1 MKSVME
7 EASSIFKA
15 IENAWK
21 RAGQPH
27 DFSVKVFEEPQRNF
41 FGLTVKSAKIAL
53 FFDEKSLPKVTPV
66 KAVQSVAPKQK
77 VEPQQKTYQ
86 EKQVQQKKTA
96 QAQKSKESA
105 PVKKVLMPS
114 SAKSTP
120 QEKTQSSVFVK
131 TSNSAKA
138 TMDRSTDTFDQ
149 VSSDRSADIAES
161 TESIWTPEMVKAAEE
176 WTRTTL
182 SLMNMS
188 HITFSTKLSKY
199 YIHFSFDAKLFEN
212 NMKEKTVFRSF
223 AYLIM
228 ASLRNKF
235 KKEFRGLKVVL
246 SS

>member
-1 MKSVME
+1 ME

-15 IENAWK
+15 IENAWN

-41 FGLTVKSAKIAL
+41 FGMTVKSAKIGL
-53 FFDEKSLPKVTPV
+53 FFDEKSLAKITSAKVVQPV
-66 KAVQSVAPKQK
+66 PSKQK
-77 VEPQQKTYQ
+77 AEPQQKNILQ
-86 EKQVQQKKTA
+86 EKPAPVRKVAQTPKSTKPTPVRKEAVPA
-96 QAQKSKESA
+96 QARPTS
-105 PVKKVLMPS
+105 S
-114 SAKSTP
+114 SAST
-120 QEKTQSSVFVK
+120 
-131 TSNSAKA
+131 
-138 TMDRSTDTFDQ
+138 
-149 VSSDRSADIAES
+149 ADKAES
-161 TESIWTPEMVKAAEE
+161 GESIWTPEMVKAAEE
-176 WTRTTL
+176 WMRSSL
-182 SLMNMS
+182 ALMNMS

-223 AYLIM
+223 AYLVM

>member
-41 FGLTVKSAKIAL
+41 FGLTVKSAKIGL
-53 FFDEKSLPKVTPV
+53 FFDEKSLPKVAAV
-66 KAVQSVAPKQK
+66 KTAQPVAPKQK
-77 VEPQQKTYQ
+77 AEPQKTHS
-86 EKQVQQKKTA
+86 EKLVSQKKVA
-96 QAQKSKESA
+96 QSQKSKEPA
-105 PVKKVLMPS
+105 PAKKASMP
-114 SAKSTP
+114 AKSTQ
-120 QEKTQSSVFVK
+120 QEKIQPSVFVK

-138 TMDRSTDTFDQ
+138 TMDRSTDT
-149 VSSDRSADIAES
+149 VAKASLDRSADMAES
-161 TESIWTPEMVKAAEE
+161 SESIWTPEMVKAAEE

-182 SLMNMS
+182 SLMNMP

-199 YIHFSFDAKLFEN
+199 YIHFSFDSKLFEN

-228 ASLRNKF
+228 ASLRNTF

>member
-1 MKSVME
+1 ME

-15 IENAWK
+15 IENAWN
-21 RAGQPH
+21 RAGQPQ

-41 FGLTVKSAKIAL
+41 FGMTVKSAKIGL
-53 FFDEKSLPKVTPV
+53 FFDEKSLAKTASAKVTQPATSKQ
-66 KAVQSVAPKQK
+66 KAEPQPKIIQQERPAAPKKVAPSQK
-77 VEPQQKTYQ
+77 STKPAPGRKEATP
-86 EKQVQQKKTA
+86 A
-96 QAQKSKESA
+96 QAKSSYSSA
-105 PVKKVLMPS
+105 PTSDLAPT
-114 SAKSTP
+114 SAK
-120 QEKTQSSVFVK
+120 V
-131 TSNSAKA
+131 
-138 TMDRSTDTFDQ
+138 RSTDRTA
-149 VSSDRSADIAES
+149 DRVENG
-161 TESIWTPEMVKAAEE
+161 ESIWTPDMVKAAEE
-176 WTRTTL
+176 WMRSSL
-182 SLMNMS
+182 SLMKMG

>member
-1 MKSVME
+1 MKSIME

-41 FGLTVKSAKIAL
+41 FGLTVKSAKIGL
-53 FFDEKSLPKVTPV
+53 FFDEKSLPKVTPAKV
-66 KAVQSVAPKQK
+66 TPTVAPKQK
-77 VEPQQKTYQ
+77 AEPQQKVQ
-86 EKQVQQKKTA
+86 PEKPVQPKKVAPVQKH
-96 QAQKSKESA
+96 KESA
-105 PVKKVLMPS
+105 PVRKEVAPS
-114 SAKSTP
+114 QAKSTQ
-120 QEKTQSSVFVK
+120 QEKT
-131 TSNSAKA
+131 T
-138 TMDRSTDTFDQ
+138 
-149 VSSDRSADIAES
+149 ES

-176 WTRTTL
+176 WTRATL
-182 SLMNMS
+182 SLMNMPN
-188 HITFSTKLSKY
+188 ITFSTKLSKY
-199 YIHFSFDAKLFEN
+199 YIHFSFDSKLFEN